1 MFDEDMQNLPPVL
14 QETLNE
20 IENMSKKELKAFARS
35 VLMNLAYT
43 VEQNQELRKQCK
55 RQSQEYLSYCRSSGG
70 VTLPPNFR

>member
-43 VEQNQELRKQCK
+43 VEQNQELRKQCN